1 MEERSR
7 VDSTPSIEQ
16 FYREHA
22 QAVYAYCVSL
32 CRDRI
37 WAEDLM
43 QDTFARAT
51 RAIGG
56 FRGGS
61 PRSWLFAIART
72 TFLDDVRRRRPEP
85 SDISPDTTIEDPDL
99 TEIDLIERSLAR
111 LPERQ
116 RTALL
121 LSDRA
126 GLTPAEVGAAMGTT
140 PGAAKVLVHRARL
153 AFRKTYQENF
163 Q

>member
-1 MEERSR
+1 MANA
-7 VDSTPSIEQ
+7 STIEQ
-16 FYREHA
+16 CYREHA

-32 CRDRI
+32 CRDRV

-51 RAIGG
+51 RAMGG
-56 FRGGS
+56 YRGGS

-85 SDISPDTTIEDPDL
+85 SDTGLETAIEDPDL
-99 TEIDLIERSLAR
+99 TEIDMIERTLAR

-126 GLTPAEVGAAMGTT
+126 GLTPAEIGAAMGAT